1 MQSLLISWVNVLRKL
16 IDDVP
21 NSFEVKI
28 LCHPSESEPD
38 SPGSRFVNIA
48 VFKIRDSSI
57 SS

>member
-1 MQSLLISWVNVLRKL
+1 MQSFLISWVNVLRKL

-21 NSFEVKI
+21 DSFEVKI

-38 SPGSRFVNIA
+38 SLGSRFVNIA